1 MANIKTITMK
11 DGVKVC
17 VPDSLHLISSYVLEE
32 QRDWFEDEIKF
43 IRKIIQVGD
52 NVIDIG
58 ANYGVYTL
66 SIAKI
71 VGPNGKIFS
80 FEPASQTANILFN
93 SIQINGF
100 KNIVVEQKGL
110 SDETG
115 FVSLSINTNSELNS
129 IFRDSNHTG
138 PSEIIEITTL
148 DMYMEVFKGREID
161 FVKIDAEGEESN
173 IIKGGFTFFQ
183 TKSPLVMFEIKAGKE
198 VNMDLISQF
207 DLLDYKTYKLVP
219 GLNILAPWIKD
230 DIADGYLLN
239 LFCCKSDRAT
249 LLSNR
254 GFLIYDESDLTEPL
268 NKITHEMPFNNKY
281 FLNLPYAAYLIEN
294 WQKKSILIDPLLTKS
309 LNLYQISKSAN
320 TANEKYQALL
330 LAFYSMRTLC
340 EIDCSNLRL
349 STLARIAKELGNR
362 VVAVK
367 SLDTLINN
375 IINTKI
381 ILISEPFLL
390 PSGTDEI
397 NDDKNETTNFIWSSL
412 LICLEKN
419 QYFSSFYSGNTS
431 LRRLE
436 TIIATGFFDDE
447 IVRRRDLI
455 IERFSS
461 LP

>member
-1 MANIKTITMK
+1 MTNIKIITMT
-11 DGVKVC
+11 DSVKVC

-66 SIAKI
+66 SAAKI
-71 VGPNGKIFS
+71 IGPAGKIFS

-110 SDETG
+110 SNETG
-115 FVSLSINTNSELNS
+115 VTSLSLNINSELNS

-138 PSEIIEITTL
+138 PSEVIEITTL
-148 DMYMEVFKGREID
+148 DKCMELFQWGKID

-173 IIKGGFTFFQ
+173 IIKGGLTFFQ
-183 TKSPLVMFEIKAGKE
+183 IKSPLVMFEIKAGKE

-219 GLNILAPWIKD
+219 GLNILTPWMKD

-239 LFCCKSDRAT
+239 LFCCKSDRAK

-254 GFLIYDESDLTEPL
+254 GFLIYDESDLSGPL

-281 FLNLPYAAYLIEN
+281 FLHLPYAANLIED
-294 WQKKSILIDPLLTKS
+294 WGKKSILIDPLLTKS
-309 LNLYQISKSAN
+309 LNLYQLSKSAN
-320 TANEKYQALL
+320 KANERYQSLL
-330 LAFYSMRTLC
+330 LAFHSMRILC
-340 EIDCSNLRL
+340 EIDSSHLRL
-349 STLARIAKELGNR
+349 STLARIANELGNR
-362 VVAVK
+362 VLAVN
-367 SLDTLINN
+367 SLDSLINN
-375 IINTKI
+375 ITNTKMMV
-381 ILISEPFLL
+381 LSEPFLL
-390 PSGTDEI
+390 PSGADEI
-397 NDDKNETTNFIWSSL
+397 NDDKNETNKFIWSSL
-412 LICLEKN
+412 LTCLEKN
-419 QYFSSFYSGNTS
+419 QYFSSFYSGNAS

-436 TIIATGFFDDE
+436 TIISTGFCDDE

-455 IERFSS
+455 IKRFST